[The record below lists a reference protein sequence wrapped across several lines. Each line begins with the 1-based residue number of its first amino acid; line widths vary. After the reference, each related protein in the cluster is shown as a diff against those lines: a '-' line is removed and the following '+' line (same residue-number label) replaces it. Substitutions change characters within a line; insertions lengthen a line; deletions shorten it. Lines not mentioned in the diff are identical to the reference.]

1 LQVRLYETLHRLTFD
16 TSSHTLLLFKCHI
29 KTHLFMAVH
38 SNGQAIIFSS
48 CAFYLLVLVLVLV
61 LLLFFPRLFSAVAN
75 WKSTIL

>member
-1 LQVRLYETLHRLTFD
+1 MQVRLYETLHRLTFD

-61 LLLFFPRLFSAVAN
+61 LLFSPRLFSAVAN
-75 WKSTIL
+75 WKFTIL